1 MGYELGVM
9 GWGEGMGMGALT
21 LTPTP
26 THQLITHNS

>member
-21 LTPTP
+21 PTP